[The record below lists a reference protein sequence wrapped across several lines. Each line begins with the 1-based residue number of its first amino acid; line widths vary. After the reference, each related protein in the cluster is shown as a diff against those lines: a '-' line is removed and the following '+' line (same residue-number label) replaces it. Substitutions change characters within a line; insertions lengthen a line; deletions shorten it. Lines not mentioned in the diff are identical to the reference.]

1 MSDQVRQG
9 FEHWFALQNLR
20 VTGNDLTLAEMMK
33 LRGPSGDYNKH
44 AYMHGCWI
52 GWQARAAFDIKSLTG
67 AIHERA

>member
-1 MSDQVRQG
+1 MSDQVRQS
-9 FEHWFALQNLR
+9 FEQWFALRNLH

-52 GWQARAAFDIKSLTG
+52 GWQACNAQKSQPLPGAA
-67 AIHERA
+67 